1 MIYVVIE
8 KQDTSCY
15 AHADKLFNRFCLI
28 IFCDCCIKHEQEE
41 KRYQSCQSKKGT
53 VKKRQRA
60 MLFNFK
66 GISLLHPSKKYT
78 KFCALRLKKKKNQK
92 NENKCSTQK
101 PDAFF
106 V

>member
-15 AHADKLFNRFCLI
+15 AHAGKLFNRFCLI
-28 IFCDCCIKHEQEE
+28 IFCDCCFKHEQEQ
-41 KRYQSCQSKKGT
+41 KRYQSCQSKKGA

-60 MLFNFK
+60 MLFNLK

-78 KFCALRLKKKKNQK
+78 KFCALRIKKKKSK
-92 NENKCSTQK
+92 N
-101 PDAFF
+101 
-106 V
+106 